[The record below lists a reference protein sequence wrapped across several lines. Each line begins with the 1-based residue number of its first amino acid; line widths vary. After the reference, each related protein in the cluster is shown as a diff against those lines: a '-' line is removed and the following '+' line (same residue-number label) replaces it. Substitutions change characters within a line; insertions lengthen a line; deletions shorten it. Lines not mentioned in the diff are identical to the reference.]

1 MDYITRAKKFRA
13 KKKLGQNF
21 LIDNSAIDFIIE
33 NANINENDVVLEIGA
48 GLGFVTEKLAQ
59 KAKKVYAVEIDKDAI
74 CELEKLPYENI
85 EIIEQ
90 DILKIDISQYAKNSK
105 IKIIANIPYYI
116 TSPILAHLLGEIDD
130 ENNLNRNS
138 ISLILLMVQYEV
150 AKRICASNNSK
161 NKLLLFKEN
170 KKTAFRFNELKRILI
185 EKTYYSNL
193 LFKEILP
200 KVRTI
205 GAVNR
210 SKQICLFGIDLAL
223 SVHQDPLLVLLA
235 IVLNDYVVANKN
247 VQNIYESEVKNFL
260 QKNYTYL
267 LPVNKIEIMNAINK
281 YVKDQRD
288 DSLVYAC
295 LVDAIGIFNAW
306 KNKIIPNEVFT
317 PYGKILISLS
327 EDKQVQYLKR
337 QKEFLIKKQ
346 IIR

>member
-33 NANINENDVVLEIGA
+33 NANINENDAVLEIGA

-161 NKLLLFKEN
+161 NKDYGALS
-170 KKTAFRFNELKRILI
+170 ILCNFYSDTMYL
-185 EKTYYSNL
+185 EKISSKS
-193 LFKEILP
+193 FFPSPKVDSAIIKILP
-200 KVRTI
+200 
-205 GAVNR
+205 
-210 SKQICLFGIDLAL
+210 
-223 SVHQDPLLVLLA
+223 
-235 IVLNDYVVANKN
+235 
-247 VQNIYESEVKNFL
+247 
-260 QKNYTYL
+260 
-267 LPVNKIEIMNAINK
+267 
-281 YVKDQRD
+281 
-288 DSLVYAC
+288 
-295 LVDAIGIFNAW
+295 
-306 KNKIIPNEVFT
+306 
-317 PYGKILISLS
+317 SLS
-327 EDKQVQYLKR
+327 EKYLVKNKKLLRKIVSTAFKFRRKTLKNALMLGGFSKNDIEQVY
-337 QKEFLIKKQ
+337 QKLSISPN
-346 IIR
+346 IRGENLSINKFVEISDELNNLL

>member
-161 NKLLLFKEN
+161 NKDYGALS
-170 KKTAFRFNELKRILI
+170 ILCNFYSDTMYL
-185 EKTYYSNL
+185 EKISSKS
-193 LFKEILP
+193 FFPSPKVDSAIIKILP
-200 KVRTI
+200 
-205 GAVNR
+205 
-210 SKQICLFGIDLAL
+210 
-223 SVHQDPLLVLLA
+223 
-235 IVLNDYVVANKN
+235 
-247 VQNIYESEVKNFL
+247 
-260 QKNYTYL
+260 
-267 LPVNKIEIMNAINK
+267 
-281 YVKDQRD
+281 
-288 DSLVYAC
+288 
-295 LVDAIGIFNAW
+295 
-306 KNKIIPNEVFT
+306 
-317 PYGKILISLS
+317 SLS
-327 EDKQVQYLKR
+327 EKYLVKNKKLLRKIVSTAFKFRRKTLKNALMLGGFSKNDIEQVY
-337 QKEFLIKKQ
+337 QKLSISPN
-346 IIR
+346 IRGENLSINKFVEISDELNNLL